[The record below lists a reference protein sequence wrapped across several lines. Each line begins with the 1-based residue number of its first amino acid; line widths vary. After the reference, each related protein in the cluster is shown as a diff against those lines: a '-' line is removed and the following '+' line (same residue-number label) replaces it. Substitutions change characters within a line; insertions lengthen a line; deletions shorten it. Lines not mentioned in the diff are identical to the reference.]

1 MVVLDQKYLFSP
13 DLGASPPLRG
23 FFCGSNFVDFRGTL
37 PFFFGK
43 IRKVV
48 FDLLPLSPSSN
59 SMKIMESR
67 IFEPDLMCQMGF
79 LR

>member
-1 MVVLDQKYLFSP
+1 MPRSSLLIISLHSVLTSFSWCNHA
-13 DLGASPPLRG
+13 D
-23 FFCGSNFVDFRGTL
+23 
-37 PFFFGK
+37 FFGGNNFAEFWGT

-48 FDLLPLSPSSN
+48 FDLLPLSLSSD